1 MAYQNGTANGYLDLL
16 DKIKTLALANGWSVK
31 RDTSTMFDKIYP
43 DLNGVDTTGSSTSYG
58 AWSPVFDGDYSSGGY
73 ITHIELLL
81 AVPQKPIGYKYMTNS
96 YSTAT
101 TFTVSGIDE
110 AGNTDILAASNTRAE
125 LIPISTTKN
134 YKKIIIEKAGAWEAA
149 NEVNVFF
156 ESTTV
161 LCRELILHS
170 TGLNGDS
177 NIIIGFRTVMRP
189 GGIRNI
195 EMITA
200 TGYTDAASFYSQPG
214 VTPTPIMLYAH
225 DGDISYWLNI
235 NADRIACVT
244 KIYEPTDDYERNEVY
259 QFAHLGFLKAYGLPS
274 QFPAPFAISGGGL
287 TKTARWSSVSTDLP
301 QAPIVR
307 LPSLRYAKSISTATS
322 FSDSMPYTHDTDGN
336 ILSMPIT
343 IFVSYANNTDPYSNT
358 SITERALIGEYDG
371 IIKILATNG
380 AKSEDTLTIDG
391 DDYIVFQN
399 GKLKTVSNY
408 FAMRMS

>member
-1 MAYQNGTANGYLDLL
+1 MAYTSGTANGYIDLL
-16 DKIKTLALANGWSVK
+16 DKIKAQALANGWSVK
-31 RDTSTMFDKIYP
+31 RDISTMFDKIYP

-58 AWSPVFDGDYSSGGY
+58 AWSPVFDGNYSSTGY

-81 AVPQKPIGYKYMTNS
+81 AVPQKPIGYKYMTDS
-96 YSTAT
+96 YFTGT
-101 TFTVSGIDE
+101 TFTISGIDE

-125 LIPISTTKN
+125 SIPISTTKN

-156 ESTTV
+156 EPTTV

-170 TGLNGDS
+170 TGVNGDS
-177 NIIIGFRTVMRP
+177 NIVVGFRTVMRP

-214 VTPTPIMLYAH
+214 ANPIPIILYGH
-225 DGDISYWLNI
+225 DGDMAYWLNV
-235 NADRIACVT
+235 NADRIMCVT

-274 QFPAPFAISGGGL
+274 QFPAPFALSGGGL

-307 LPSLRYAKSISTATS
+307 LPSLRYVKSTSTVAS
-322 FSDSMPYTHDTDGN
+322 FSDSMPYTHDTNGN
-336 ILSMPIT
+336 ILSMPVT
-343 IFVSYANNTDPYSNT
+343 IFVNYVNSTDSYSNAY
-358 SITERALIGEYDG
+358 ITERALIGEYDG
-371 IIKILATNG
+371 VIKILATNG
-380 AKSEDTLTIDG
+380 VKSEDTLTIDG

-408 FAMRMS
+408 FAMRMA